1 MMTHE
6 QVDKIENKLRQAQN
20 LIEEC
25 GAEIC
30 GERGEKAVP
39 LWNIMT
45 IAANGIG
52 DIIHELYVLRPEA

>member
-1 MMTHE
+1 MMTNE
-6 QVDKIENKLRQAQN
+6 QVNEMEDKLRKAQN

-30 GERGEKAVP
+30 GERGEKAASI
-39 LWNIMT
+39 WNILT
-45 IAANGIG
+45 IASNGIG